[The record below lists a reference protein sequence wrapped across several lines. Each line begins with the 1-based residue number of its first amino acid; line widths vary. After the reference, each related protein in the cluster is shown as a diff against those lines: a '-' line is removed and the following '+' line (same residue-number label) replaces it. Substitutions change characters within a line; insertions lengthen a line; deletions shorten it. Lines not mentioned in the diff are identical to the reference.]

1 MRWRTAVHVSDDDCE
16 DGNAMTNR
24 FTAAVAFAALVISVL
39 SLFVA
44 LSATT
49 DQPTPQTSD
58 PSPVAN
64 APLSDETTSASVTPA
79 ATTTNSQPV
88 VAQTT
93 IPATATT
100 APPPTISVPPTAAPL
115 PGTPAEFGPAAG
127 SSLGVV
133 GVSHNDFL
141 NVRDV
146 PNGSIVA
153 TLSLRIAHGD
163 PANSKLHVGD
173 NAAESAVTAL
183 SVDGI
188 IATGRTRDLAT
199 STWHEIQAGPVVG
212 WASSK
217 YLAPLTPSVRLD
229 MTAQVLSGV
238 GSTPTA
244 PTLTELADVVA
255 AEFASD
261 EPPSRIRVT
270 APPRAIDGLAEITVD
285 VVGLPDDSVR
295 GYRLLISANPAGDWR
310 AENVDTAGGP
320 FTLRNVMATP
330 LCYSHR
336 GTADSGLC
344 N

>member
-1 MRWRTAVHVSDDDCE
+1 
-16 DGNAMTNR
+16 MTNR
-24 FTAAVAFAALVISVL
+24 FVAAMAFAALVISVL

-44 LSATT
+44 LNATT
-49 DQPTPQTSD
+49 EEETPQTGDMS
-58 PSPVAN
+58 PSTT
-64 APLSDETTSASVTPA
+64 APLGDDTPSASAA
-79 ATTTNSQPV
+79 ATTTTTRSPAV

-93 IPATATT
+93 IPVPATT
-100 APPPTISVPPTAAPL
+100 APPPTISVPPTSEPL

-127 SSLGVV
+127 TSLGLV
-133 GVSHNDFL
+133 GVSHDDFL

-146 PNGSIVA
+146 PNGSVVA
-153 TLSLRIAHGD
+153 TLSLRIAPGD
-163 PANSKLHVGD
+163 PANSKLQVRD
-173 NAAESAVTAL
+173 PAAENSIATL
-183 SVDGI
+183 SLDGI
-188 IATGRTRDLAT
+188 TATGRTRDLAT
-199 STWHEIQAGPVVG
+199 STWHEIQAGPVIG

-229 MTAQVLSGV
+229 MTAQVQSAV

-244 PTLTELADVVA
+244 PTLTELANMVA
-255 AEFASD
+255 AAFASD

-270 APPRAIDGLAEITVD
+270 AAPRAIDGLAEVTVD

-295 GYRLLISANPAGDWR
+295 GYRLLISADPAGDWR
-310 AENVDTAGGP
+310 ADNVDTAGGP

-336 GTADSGLC
+336 GTGDNGLC